1 MKKVFDFIKREKYF
15 IMGGLWLSLGM
26 YRGIQKYNYKR
37 NEEYMYSD
45 SLMYG
50 LIGVI
55 VYANPFLLPINLYN
69 EIYRLEVHLRNMPT
83 DSKNYYFLL

>member
-37 NEEYMYSD
+37 NEEYMYSN
-45 SLMYG
+45 SLMNG
-50 LIGVI
+50 LI
-55 VYANPFLLPINLYN
+55 
-69 EIYRLEVHLRNMPT
+69 E
-83 DSKNYYFLL
+83 